1 MEPTEPAE
9 REDDMDADEVGE
21 DRVKTAATLM
31 ATVPKLLVSVGWS
44 YLMMKRRAKKSSK
57 SLMRA
62 MVDGGMPEH
71 LAKDIADGYAV
82 EISARE
88 LIRNLGLPGM
98 DGRARDKHGP
108 P

>member
-1 MEPTEPAE
+1 MESKAPAE
-9 REDDMDADEVGE
+9 RADDMDSDEVGE

-31 ATVPKLLVSVGWS
+31 ATVPKLVVSVGWS

-71 LAKDIADGYAV
+71 LARDIADGYAV
-82 EISARE
+82 EISARD
-88 LIRNLGLPGM
+88 LMSKMKIPGISTH
-98 DGRARDKHGP
+98 ARDK
-108 P
+108 

>member
-9 REDDMDADEVGE
+9 RADDMDADEVGE

-71 LAKDIADGYAV
+71 LARDIADGYAV
-82 EISARE
+82 EISARD
-88 LIRNLGLPGM
+88 LIRNLNLPGVNV
-98 DGRARDKHGP
+98 RVRDKQGP